1 MRAVV
6 TETFIDKTTKEQ
18 KLAGTV
24 IEISES
30 RFEELEG
37 KGFVKA
43 VVAMEKPVATVK
55 APRKAKKER
64 KDAE

>member
-24 IEISES
+24 IDISES
-30 RFEELEG
+30 RFEELES

-43 VVAMEKPVATVK
+43 VAMEKPVATAK

>member
-43 VVAMEKPVATVK
+43 VAMEKPVATVK

>member
-43 VVAMEKPVATVK
+43 VAMEKTVATVK